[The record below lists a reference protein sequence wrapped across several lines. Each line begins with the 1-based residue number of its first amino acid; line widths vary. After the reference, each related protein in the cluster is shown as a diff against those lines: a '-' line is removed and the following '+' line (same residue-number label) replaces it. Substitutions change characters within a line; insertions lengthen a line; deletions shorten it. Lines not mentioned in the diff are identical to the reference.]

1 AVLGSCFSPM
11 RPNLVRRLLALLL
24 CAAVLLPLEFLF
36 SWGNEG
42 HLLISGVAA
51 RHVPKSMPLF
61 FRTASARARIEYL
74 GPEPD
79 RWRFNT
85 EPELKQSQEP
95 DHYLNLETIAGIP
108 LPPGRYDFYRK
119 LEEKRA
125 AAVAAGA
132 KPAEVEALLPE
143 HVGLQPYIA
152 MEIYGR
158 LKVAFREYRRLRR
171 EKKPTLPAEQN
182 AVFYAGWLGHYVAD
196 ASQPLHATVHYNGW
210 TGLNPNGYTTDK
222 KTHWNFEGQFVQ
234 NHLKDLQNI
243 GDRLKPPVKL
253 QHPFDDYM
261 AYIRESN
268 GQVKRLYQLEKTGAF
283 KDAGTPEGVEFV
295 RARMAAGA
303 QMLLNLWYTAWLES
317 AVEPPNPF

>member
-1 AVLGSCFSPM
+1 MWARCCSSVKPEASFDVDLHRNLDAVFAPKPEFEEATSRAREEMFSADSPLAGNEGTSWPAAIERRTTLPVRVAESVSVAGPAVLGSCFSPM

-210 TGLNPNGYTTDK
+210 TGLNPNGYTTD
-222 KTHWNFEGQFVQ
+222 
-234 NHLKDLQNI
+234 
-243 GDRLKPPVKL
+243 
-253 QHPFDDYM
+253 
-261 AYIRESN
+261 
-268 GQVKRLYQLEKTGAF
+268 
-283 KDAGTPEGVEFV
+283 
-295 RARMAAGA
+295 
-303 QMLLNLWYTAWLES
+303 
-317 AVEPPNPF
+317 